1 MVVFALSGGIGA
13 GKSTVADM
21 FTKLG
26 AYSVD
31 ADELAR
37 EAVAPGSRALANIAK
52 AFGDDLLL
60 ADGSLDRLALGQ
72 IVFAS
77 DRKLKQLEAIVHPE
91 VQRLGREC
99 FKVIEKNDPNAII
112 VYQVPLLVEAQLA
125 GNYAGNIILS
135 ADPRVRLSRL
145 VENRGM
151 SVADAQRRIDAQA
164 SEAERLA
171 VADWVIQTD
180 VTQEETA
187 AQVARVFAELKNL
200 ADPI

>member
-60 ADGSLDRLALGQ
+60 PDGSLDRAALGQ

-77 DRKLKQLEAIVHPE
+77 DKKLKQLEAIVHPE
-91 VQRLGREC
+91 VQRLGRER
-99 FKVIEKNDPNAII
+99 FKAIEKNDPNAII